1 MRKKNLLYIVFAAF
15 LSVIL
20 WACSDDLSEGIPN
33 KPAEVEYTI
42 KTSDLNIRDPFITVD
57 REEGCYYLITSTRK
71 QGRGAL
77 IAYKSLDLEMW
88 GEVGYVYQARTD
100 YIGNSHFWAPDF
112 YQYKENYYCFITVG
126 RDKDPAI
133 NMGTTI
139 LKGGESPIDGYV
151 PLLPADQ
158 LNITPTDM
166 VALDGSLYVD
176 DQGVP
181 YMVFCHEW
189 TQVHD
194 GGVWAVKLKEDLS
207 GADGEAWRLFSASE
221 SGWAVS
227 GGGDENIITD
237 GTIIW
242 KDKASGN
249 LIMTWSSMSAAKE
262 VGVQNYSIGQAISKS
277 GKIEGPWEHDPV
289 PLWSSNGGHG
299 MVFEDLEGNLKI
311 SFHLPNSPSGSER
324 VTIRDIEIK
333 DGKFVRFD
341 PSEYDPTPIEQQ
353 KLTYTVT
360 VPAGTN
366 VCYITGNAA
375 GGWGVWQEM
384 AKVNATTFTIDLKT
398 DTWEEYK
405 YFAGPGYAYEEAI
418 NVNGDKRATNRKWSD
433 NGGVDEVLF
442 WKDVY
447 NPSEP
452 SDDRLTFTV
461 KVPVGTSVC
470 YITGNVTG
478 DWGVWKKMEK
488 VDETTFTVKLL
499 TNDYDEY
506 KYFSGPGW
514 GYEEAVNANGDK
526 RATNRQ
532 WRDNDGVDEVLFWKE
547 VYTPVDE
554 ITVTIKC
561 LVPTTVSELYVIGT
575 WNGWK
580 ADPFTEDEKM
590 TYIGEEDGSKAFT
603 YEVETTDP
611 SGLAFK
617 FAAGPGR
624 PYLQSDGTNHDITNG
639 TEYGTNKYRYSVT
652 SFRDIKN
659 PTPVSGTTARSLW
672 SETGTQTG
680 NVSNGRW

>member
-1 MRKKNLLYIVFAAF
+1 MKNLLYQFFIACFS
-15 LSVIL
+15 LSL
-20 WACSDDLSEGIPN
+20 GACSDDISVGAVQATPI
-33 KPAEVEYTI
+33 EYTK

-112 YQYKENYYCFITVG
+112 YLYKGNYYCFITVG
-126 RDKDPAI
+126 RTADPFI

-139 LKGGESPIDGYV
+139 LKGGTSPVDGYV
-151 PLLPADQ
+151 PLLPPDQ
-158 LNITPTDM
+158 LNITPADM

-189 TQVHD
+189 TQVKD
-194 GGVWAVKLKEDLS
+194 SGVWAVKLKEDLS
-207 GADGEAWRLFSASE
+207 GAGGEAWKLFSVSE

-237 GTIIW
+237 ATMIW
-242 KDKASGN
+242 KDRESGN

-262 VGVQNYSIGQAISKS
+262 IGVQNYSIGQAISRS

-299 MVFEDLEGNLKI
+299 MVFEDLQGNLKI
-311 SFHLPNSPSGSER
+311 VFHSPNSPSGQER
-324 VTIRDIEIK
+324 VTISNIEIK

-341 PSEYDPTPIEQQ
+341 PSEYNPIPVEQQ
-353 KLTYTVT
+353 MLTYTVK
-360 VPAGTN
+360 VPVGTE

-375 GGWGVWQEM
+375 GGWGVWKEM
-384 AKVNATTFTIDLKT
+384 TKINETTFSIKLQTRNY
-398 DTWEEYK
+398 EEYK
-405 YFAGPGYAYEEAI
+405 YFSGPGWEYEEA
-418 NVNGDKRATNRKWSD
+418 VNEKGDKHENRQWRD

-442 WKDVY
+442 WKKVY
-447 NPSEP
+447 KPSPP

-461 KVPVGTSVC
+461 KVPAGTPVC
-470 YITGNVTG
+470 YITGNAAG
-478 DWGVWKKMEK
+478 GWGVWKKMQK
-488 VDETTFTVKLL
+488 VDESTFTVKLQ

-514 GYEEAVNANGDK
+514 EYEEAVNINGDK
-526 RATNRQ
+526 RESNRN
-532 WRDNDGVDEVLFWKE
+532 WKENRGEDEVLFWKE
-547 VYTPVDE
+547 VYVPGKEV
-554 ITVTIKC
+554 IVTLKC
-561 LVPTTVSELYVIGT
+561 LVPKTVSELYVIGS
-575 WNGWK
+575 WNGWR

-590 TYIGEEDGSKAFT
+590 KYVGEEDGRKVFV
-603 YEVETTDP
+603 YEVETLEP
-611 SGLAFK
+611 SGLLFK

-624 PYLQSDGTNHDITNG
+624 PYLQSDGTNLDLAAG
-639 TEYGTNKYRYSVT
+639 TEYEKNKYSYTIS
-652 SFRDIKN
+652 SFKSIHN
-659 PTPVSGTTARSLW
+659 PVSSRGQSANSQW
-672 SETGTQTG
+672 AETDSQSGKIG
-680 NVSNGRW
+680 SGYW

>member
-1 MRKKNLLYIVFAAF
+1 MKNLLYQFFIACFS
-15 LSVIL
+15 LSL
-20 WACSDDLSEGIPN
+20 GACSDDVSVGAVQATPI
-33 KPAEVEYTI
+33 EYTK

-88 GEVGYVYQARTD
+88 SEVGYVYQARTD

-112 YQYKENYYCFITVG
+112 YLYKGNYYCFITVG
-126 RDKDPAI
+126 RTADPFI

-139 LKGGESPIDGYV
+139 LKGGASPVDGYV
-151 PLLPADQ
+151 PLLPPDQ
-158 LNITPTDM
+158 LNITPADM

-189 TQVHD
+189 TQVKD

-207 GADGEAWRLFSASE
+207 GADGQAWKLFSASE

-237 GTIIW
+237 ATMIW
-242 KDKASGN
+242 KDRESGN

-262 VGVQNYSIGQAISKS
+262 IGVQNYSIGQAISRS

-299 MVFEDLEGNLKI
+299 MVFEDLQGNLKI
-311 SFHLPNSPSGSER
+311 VFHSPNSPSGQER
-324 VTIRDIEIK
+324 VTISDIDIK

-341 PSEYDPTPIEQQ
+341 PSEYNPIPVEQQ
-353 KLTYTVT
+353 MLTYTVK
-360 VPAGTN
+360 VPVGTE

-375 GGWGVWQEM
+375 GGWGVWREM
-384 AKVNATTFTIDLKT
+384 TKINETTFSIKLQTQNY
-398 DTWEEYK
+398 EEYK
-405 YFAGPGYAYEEAI
+405 YFSGPGWEYEEA
-418 NVNGDKRATNRKWSD
+418 VNEKGDKHENRQWRD

-442 WKDVY
+442 WKKVY
-447 NPSEP
+447 KPSAP

-461 KVPVGTSVC
+461 KVPAGTPVC
-470 YITGNVTG
+470 YITGNAAG
-478 DWGVWKKMEK
+478 GWGVWKKMQK
-488 VDETTFTVKLL
+488 VDESTFTVKLQ

-514 GYEEAVNANGDK
+514 EYEEAVNINGDK
-526 RATNRQ
+526 RESNRN
-532 WRDNDGVDEVLFWKE
+532 WKENRGEDEVLFWKE
-547 VYTPVDE
+547 VYVPGKEV
-554 ITVTIKC
+554 IVTLKC
-561 LVPTTVSELYVIGT
+561 LVSQTVSELYVIGS
-575 WNGWK
+575 WNGWR
-580 ADPFTEDEKM
+580 ADPFTEAEKM
-590 TYIGEEDGSKAFT
+590 EYVGKEDGKKVFV
-603 YEVETTDP
+603 YEVETVEP
-611 SGLAFK
+611 SDLLFK

-624 PYLQSDGTNHDITNG
+624 PYLQSDGTNLDLAAGI
-639 TEYGTNKYRYSVT
+639 EYEKNKYSYTIS
-652 SFRDIKN
+652 SFKSIHN
-659 PTPVSGTTARSLW
+659 PVSSGGQSVNSQWA
-672 SETGTQTG
+672 ETDSQSGKVDSG
-680 NVSNGRW
+680 YW